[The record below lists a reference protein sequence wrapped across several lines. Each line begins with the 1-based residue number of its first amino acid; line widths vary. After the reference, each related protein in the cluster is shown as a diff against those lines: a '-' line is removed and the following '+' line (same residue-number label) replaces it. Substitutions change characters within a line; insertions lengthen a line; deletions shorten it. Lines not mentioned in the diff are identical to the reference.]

1 MSHYEI
7 ADSSEWA
14 VPYLPIDPN
23 DVGRTYESIIR
34 INSQS
39 GKGGVAY
46 IMDHEFGIKLPK
58 EMHPDFGAVIQQVTD
73 QEGRE
78 LKPEEIYQEFERTY
92 INIHAPYDLHSFH
105 VMKRH
110 SDKQE
115 RRSFAEV
122 EATVE
127 VEGVERE
134 IRASG
139 NGPLDAFSTA
149 LKAQITGNWTLR
161 SYHEHAINTGS
172 HAKAI
177 AYIEIERADG
187 RRYWGAG
194 IDTDIII
201 ASVKALLSGLNRSA
215 G

>member
-1 MSHYEI
+1 M
-7 ADSSEWA
+7 
-14 VPYLPIDPN
+14 
-23 DVGRTYESIIR
+23 
-34 INSQS
+34 
-39 GKGGVAY
+39 
-46 IMDHEFGIKLPK
+46 PK
-58 EMHPDFGAVIQQVTD
+58 EMHPEFGAAIQRVTD
-73 QEGRE
+73 REGRE
-78 LKPEEIYQEFERTY
+78 LKPDEIYDEFEHCY
-92 INIHAPYDLHSFH
+92 IDVHAPYDLHSFH

-122 EATVE
+122 EAIVE
-127 VEGVERE
+127 VEGEERQ
-134 IRASG
+134 IGATG
-139 NGPLDAFSTA
+139 NGPLDAFSNA
-149 LKAQITGNWTLR
+149 LKAQVTGDWTLR

-201 ASVKALLSGLNRSA
+201 ASVKALLSSLNRAS
-215 G
+215 